1 MAEQR
6 TYRFDDETMARAQ
19 ALAEANFA
27 LPRGAG
33 NVSALLRSL
42 INQAWLYPERFG
54 LIKPAAAVQAEAQA
68 DELPKTVRQTFGLS
82 PTIEE

>member
-1 MAEQR
+1 
-6 TYRFDDETMARAQ
+6 MARAH
-19 ALAEANFA
+19 ALAETSFA

-54 LIKPAAAVQAEAQA
+54 LIKPPAAALAQ
-68 DELPKTVRQTFGLS
+68 DLPKTVRETFGLS
-82 PTIEE
+82 PAAEE